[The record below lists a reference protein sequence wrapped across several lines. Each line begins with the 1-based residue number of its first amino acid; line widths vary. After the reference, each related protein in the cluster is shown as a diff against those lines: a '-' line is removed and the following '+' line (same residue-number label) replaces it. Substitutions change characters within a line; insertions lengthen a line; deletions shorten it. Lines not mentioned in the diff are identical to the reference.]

1 MCRKGSLTAAPL
13 TFWAGQVFVGGLSVH
28 RRVFRASLASGHQT
42 DANSTALPPP
52 DSITTTQNIF
62 TLCQKHP
69 EGKLPLSE
77 KGNCRLSSFSG
88 AGAQYSR

>member
-28 RRVFRASLASGHQT
+28 RRVFRASLASVHQT

-52 DSITTTQNIF
+52 DSITTTQIHYSLVHIDSPIYWHHPF
-62 TLCQKHP
+62 LEHLLCAVQRDNAAN
-69 EGKLPLSE
+69 LPW
-77 KGNCRLSSFSG
+77 
-88 AGAQYSR
+88 